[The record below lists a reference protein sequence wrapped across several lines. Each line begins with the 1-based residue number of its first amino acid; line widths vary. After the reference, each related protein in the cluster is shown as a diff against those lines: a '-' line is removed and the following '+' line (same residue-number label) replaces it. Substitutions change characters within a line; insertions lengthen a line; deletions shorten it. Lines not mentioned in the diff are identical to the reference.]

1 MFLQRAL
8 DFAIVFK
15 IFSEL
20 KMTAIQHKIIK
31 PAVFLFVVIA
41 LSSAVISRNAIW
53 ENRLRLWKNVVER
66 SPEKARGRYN
76 LGNAFTA
83 FNMFDDAMMEYQ
95 IAVNI
100 DPYFFHGNVHGALG
114 IVYVRKGLLDEAYN
128 QFQTAL
134 QMNPHS
140 ARPHYGLG
148 IIHEQRGSLDE
159 AIREYKLAAAIEPNY
174 AEPYAALGIAYGKKD
189 MLAEA
194 RNALENAV
202 DLKPETAYPHYNL
215 AVTLDRLGDGKHAI
229 LHYKEFLRLASGN
242 DKSPAIQF
250 SKKRVAELEGYMLE

>member
-1 MFLQRAL
+1 
-8 DFAIVFK
+8 
-15 IFSEL
+15 
-20 KMTAIQHKIIK
+20 MTAIPHKIIK
-31 PAVFLFVVIA
+31 PVVFLFAVIA
-41 LSSAVISRNAIW
+41 LSSAAILRNAIW
-53 ENRLRLWKNVVER
+53 ENRLTLWKNVVER

-83 FNMFDDAMMEYQ
+83 FNMFDDAMREYQ

-100 DPYFFHGNVHGALG
+100 DPSFFHGNIHGALG
-114 IVYVRKGLLDEAYN
+114 IVYVRKGLLDEALN
-128 QFQTAL
+128 EFQTAL

-148 IIHEQRGSLDE
+148 IIHEQRGNIDE

-189 MLAEA
+189 MLIEA
-194 RNALENAV
+194 RDALENAV
-202 DLKPETAYPHYNL
+202 DLKPDTAYPHYNL
-215 AVTLDRLGDGKHAI
+215 AVTLDRLGHDKHAT

-250 SKKRVAELEGYMLE
+250 SRNRIIELEAYIQK

>member
-1 MFLQRAL
+1 MP
-8 DFAIVFK
+8 AIP
-15 IFSEL
+15 
-20 KMTAIQHKIIK
+20 HKIIK
-31 PAVFLFVVIA
+31 PAVFLFAVIA
-41 LSSAVISRNAIW
+41 LSSAAILRNAIW
-53 ENRLRLWKNVVER
+53 ENRLTLWKNVVER

-83 FNMFDDAMMEYQ
+83 FNMFDHAMREYQ

-100 DPYFFHGNVHGALG
+100 DQSFFHGNVHGALG
-114 IVYVRKGLLDEAYN
+114 IVYVRKGLLDKALNE
-128 QFQTAL
+128 FQTAL

-148 IIHEQRGSLDE
+148 IIYENKGSLDE

-189 MLAEA
+189 MFIEA
-194 RNALENAV
+194 RDALENAV
-202 DLKPETAYPHYNL
+202 NLKPEIPYSHYNL
-215 AVTLDRLGDGKHAI
+215 AVTVDRLGDYKYAI
-229 LHYKEFLRLASGN
+229 LHYKEFLRLASSN

-250 SKKRVAELEGYMLE
+250 SKKRIAELEGYMQQQ